1 MSVSASTLDTLRAVT
16 TATVSM
22 QLLKRGIRRCWLRGP
37 RAIHPP
43 DHPAGGRLVGPAF
56 TFRFVPL
63 REDLG
68 TPESYTKEGSIRDA
82 IEAMPEGCI
91 AVIDARGEPGCAT
104 LGDILVAR
112 MQQRGALGAVSDG
125 PVRDMAAV
133 RGLEFPVFGPGG
145 AAPPTI
151 AGLVF
156 ADWEKPIGCGGVTVL
171 PGDIMVGDEDG
182 VVVVPRALADEV
194 ARDAMEQE
202 RFERFVQLRIAR
214 GAPVKGLYP
223 PDEQTRAEYETWRE
237 KGELNS

>member
-1 MSVSASTLDTLRAVT
+1 MTVSAQTLETLRGVT

-37 RAIHPP
+37 QPIHPP
-43 DHPAGGRLVGPAF
+43 DHPAGGRLVGAAF

-68 TPESYTKEGSIRDA
+68 TLESYAKDGSIRDA
-82 IEAMPEGCI
+82 IEAMPAGRI

-112 MQQRGALGAVSDG
+112 MRQRGALGAVSDG
-125 PVRDMAAV
+125 PMRDMAAV
-133 RGLEFPVFGPGG
+133 RGLEFPVFCTGG
-145 AAPPTI
+145 AAPPSI

-156 ADWEKPIGCGGVTVL
+156 AGWEEPIGCGGVTVL

-194 ARDAMEQE
+194 ARDAVEQE
-202 RFERFVQLRIAR
+202 RFERFVQLRVSQGTPI
-214 GAPVKGLYP
+214 KGLYP
-223 PDEQTRAEYETWRE
+223 PDEGTRADYEAWL
-237 KGELNS
+237 KSDGS